1 MLKTVLDHQKTT
13 VKSEGSVCCA
23 EVGSVCAEYP
33 ISTTMMLTTGYW
45 KLGQV
50 GITIFGREM
59 LGIPTTD
66 MAHWHV

>member
-33 ISTTMMLTTGYW
+33 YTFNRIALFIQSEYKIDL
-45 KLGQV
+45 
-50 GITIFGREM
+50 R
-59 LGIPTTD
+59 
-66 MAHWHV
+66 H

>member
-33 ISTTMMLTTGYW
+33 IWALTMM
-45 KLGQV
+45 
-50 GITIFGREM
+50 IFVM
-59 LGIPTTD
+59 K
-66 MAHWHV
+66 VN

>member
-33 ISTTMMLTTGYW
+33 SSASGL
-45 KLGQV
+45 V
-50 GITIFGREM
+50 TIIFSIFIGFRQRFG
-59 LGIPTTD
+59 PKTD
-66 MAHWHV
+66 